1 MLVNVVSWF
10 TRLFLHWRG
19 VVGRGCPLGFDLW
32 VDQGVLVVW
41 VDGWSVNRVMEC

>member
-32 VDQGVLVVW
+32 VDQGGWLCGLM
-41 VDGWSVNRVMEC
+41 DGV